1 MFFKDTTFSNK
12 DPLHLIILEAGVEE
26 NDVQVV
32 LHSFLMSSRMA
43 PKKNK
48 IDEEL
53 PGDNVTAKQKFFKH
67 PHCSQGTLPSG
78 RTPPRFSALWVA
90 GCRGSSPTATA
101 PCSHPTACRTSCRT
115 QGKLN

>member
-1 MFFKDTTFSNK
+1 MLAMMILWICFKDKTFSNK
-12 DPLHLIILEAGVEE
+12 DPSLLIGLEGGIEE
-26 NDVQVV
+26 NNVQVV
-32 LHSFLMSSRMA
+32 LHSFLASLRMA

-48 IDEEL
+48 TDEEL
-53 PGDNVTAKQKFFKH
+53 PRDNVTAKQKFFKH

-101 PCSHPTACRTSCRT
+101 PCPHPMA
-115 QGKLN
+115 